1 MKRIWKIILTSLAI
15 LIVLIL
21 GTAWYLSVHW
31 KGILDKQLS
40 RSVKESSDSLY
51 TLAYREISLN
61 LLTGSIGIE
70 NVVLLPD
77 SAVYARMVAEQR
89 APSTVYNATMSHLQ
103 ISGINV
109 LRYFLN
115 KKVSAKAFIVKDPE
129 ISIIDDLRS
138 IDTTPRQSLYA
149 SIHENISSFSVGQ
162 IDLSDT
168 KLNFTQIRKDSS
180 RVITQLEGVGMNIR
194 GVEIDSISERD
205 PARFLYAREFELT
218 LDKWDYRTPDS
229 LYWLHV
235 NRISYNAVAREMN
248 IGEIKLEP
256 RYSKADFDK
265 KIKTQQDRFQLAFRE
280 LRFQGIPFISLL
292 QRQEFFV
299 KAIDIDGGEL
309 HAYRNRKLPMPPGNK
324 LGQFPNQLLHK
335 MEMPLHIDSI
345 NVKGVDISY
354 TEVSAETGETGKVM
368 FHNAGGIFRNISN
381 VDSAVAKD
389 NHCKADL
396 HAILMQ
402 TGKLRAHFDFTL
414 GDTTGAFAV
423 SGQLN
428 DMDGKEFNGMTTAM
442 GNIQIRS
449 AQIRELEFSM
459 KGNERSASGTLKFLY
474 ANLKIGM
481 LKDEEDKQGNKRRK
495 GLASLFAN
503 LLAIKNENP
512 SPGEAVRVAKP
523 VFRRDIRKSFFNLV
537 WKTIFTGVKETV
549 GTPLLESMGKRKK

>member
-1 MKRIWKIILTSLAI
+1 MKRIWKIILMSLAI

-61 LLTGSIGIE
+61 LLTGSMGIE

-103 ISGINV
+103 ISGMNV
-109 LRYFLN
+109 LRYFLG
-115 KKVSAKAFIVKDPE
+115 KKVDVKAIVVKDPE
-129 ISIIDDLRS
+129 ITIIDDLRS
-138 IDTTPRQSLYA
+138 VDTTPRQSLYA
-149 SIHENISSFSVGQ
+149 SIHENINSFSVGR
-162 IDLSDT
+162 IDLADT
-168 KLNFTQIRKDSS
+168 KLTFTQIRKDSS
-180 RVITQLEGVGMNIR
+180 RAITQLEGVGMNIR
-194 GVEIDSISERD
+194 GVEIDSISEHD

-235 NRISYNAVAREMN
+235 NKISYNAVAREMN

-265 KIKTQQDRFQLAFRE
+265 QIKTQQDRFQLAFRE

-299 KAIDIDGGEL
+299 KAIDINGGEL

-414 GDTTGAFAV
+414 GDTNGAFAV

-428 DMDGKEFNGMTTAM
+428 NMDGKELNGMTTAM

-449 AQIRELEFSM
+449 AHIRELEFSM

-474 ANLKIGM
+474 SNLKIGM

-512 SPGEAVRVAKP
+512 SPGEAVRVVKP

>member
-89 APSTVYNATMSHLQ
+89 APATVYNATMSHLQ
-103 ISGINV
+103 ISGMNV
-109 LRYFLN
+109 LGYFLG
-115 KKVSAKAFIVKDPE
+115 KKVSAGAFVVKDPE

-149 SIHENISSFSVGQ
+149 SIHEHISSFSVGR

-168 KLNFTQIRKDSS
+168 KLTFTQIRKDSS

-194 GVEIDSISERD
+194 GVEIDSISEQD

-235 NRISYNAVAREMN
+235 NKISYNAVAREMN

-256 RYSKADFDK
+256 RYNKADFDK
-265 KIKTQQDRFQLAFRE
+265 QVKTQQDRFQLAFRE

-299 KAIDIDGGEL
+299 KAIDINGGEL

-428 DMDGKEFNGMTTAM
+428 NMDGKEFNGMTTAM

-459 KGNERSASGTLKFLY
+459 KGDERSASGTLKFLY

-503 LLAIKNENP
+503 LLAIRNENP